1 MNYKLINPIDSNKSI
16 VEQILNNRGIQDI
29 QTYLNPNDSV
39 IYNPNLINN
48 MQQGVEML
56 FRHLG
61 KDLIYL
67 IVDDDD
73 DGFTSA
79 AIFLNYLYKIVPS
92 IVEANII
99 YDFHPHKAHGIW
111 LDQIPQ
117 ETKLVIALDSSSNEY
132 DIHEQLFNKGIDV
145 LIIDHHNAD
154 KVSPFACVINNQLC
168 DYPTKSLSGAGMVYK
183 FCKYIDNLLNLDYAD
198 NFLDL
203 VSLGLTGDV
212 MSLRDLETSYLTR
225 KGLENIQNPF
235 MREMI
240 EKNSYQLGTD
250 ITSIGVAFYIV
261 PYINAVARL
270 GTKEEKRI
278 LFEAMLDWKALN
290 QIPSTK
296 RGCKGQMEAIV
307 TQAVRMSNNI
317 KNHQNKIR
325 DENIEIINNQIEE
338 KDLLRNKILIIQS
351 TPEEPINRSISG
363 LIANRLV
370 SEYQRPVIILN
381 EYNVDNEIVWEGS
394 ARGYEKSQLKDLQ
407 TFEQKSNLINW
418 AQGHANAHGL
428 SISNENLFKFIDYCN
443 QELKDVE
450 FTPDY
455 RVDFIWQYSDILAK
469 NILDIGNLKHLWGKD
484 VEEAL
489 VVIKGI
495 RVTANNLH
503 LMAKDRNPT
512 LKIDLKDNI
521 KAIKFKSEEEEYN
534 NLYTEQG
541 CVVIDILCKCEINE
555 YCGNINPQ
563 LIIQDYEIVSR
574 QDYFF

>member
-16 VEQILNNRGIQDI
+16 VEQILSNRGIQDI

-39 IYNPNLINN
+39 VYNPNLISN
-48 MQQGVEML
+48 MQQGVEIL

-117 ETKLVIALDSSSNEY
+117 EAKLVIALDSSSNEY

-145 LIIDHHNAD
+145 LVIDHHNAD
-154 KVSPFACVINNQLC
+154 KISPFACVINNQLC

-183 FCKYIDNLLNLDYAD
+183 FCKYIDNLLNLNYAD

-418 AQGHANAHGL
+418 AQGHTNAHGL

-443 QELKDVE
+443 QELKDIE

-521 KAIKFKSEEEEYN
+521 KAIKFKSGEEEYN

-563 LIIQDYEIVSR
+563 LIIQDYEIVSH

>member
-132 DIHEQLFNKGIDV
+132 DIHEQLSNKGIDV
-145 LIIDHHNAD
+145 LVIDHHKAD

-235 MREMI
+235 MREMV

-270 GTKEEKRI
+270 GTKEEKKI

-317 KNHQNKIR
+317 KNRQNKIR
-325 DENIEIINNQIEE
+325 DENIEIISNQIEE
-338 KDLLRNKILIIQS
+338 KDLLKNKILIIQS

-381 EYNVDNEIVWEGS
+381 EYNIDNEITWEGS

-428 SISNENLFKFIDYCN
+428 SISDENLSKFIDYCN
-443 QELKDVE
+443 QELKNVE

-489 VVIKGI
+489 IVIKGI

-521 KAIKFKSEEEEYN
+521 KAIKFKSGEEEYN

-541 CVVIDILCKCEINE
+541 CVIIDILCKCEINE

-563 LIIQDYEIVSR
+563 LIIQDYEIVSH

>member
-111 LDQIPQ
+111 LDQIPR

-132 DIHEQLFNKGIDV
+132 DIHEQLSNKGIDV
-145 LIIDHHNAD
+145 LVIDHHKAD

-183 FCKYIDNLLNLDYAD
+183 FCKYIDNLLNLNYAD
-198 NFLDL
+198 DFLDL

-235 MREMI
+235 MREMV

-270 GTKEEKRI
+270 GTKEEKKI

-307 TQAVRMSNNI
+307 TQAARMSNNI
-317 KNHQNKIR
+317 KNRQNKIR
-325 DENIEIINNQIEE
+325 DENIEIISNQIEE
-338 KDLLRNKILIIQS
+338 KDLLKNKILIIQS

-381 EYNVDNEIVWEGS
+381 KYNIDNEITWEGS

-428 SISNENLFKFIDYCN
+428 SILDENLSKFIDYCN
-443 QELKDVE
+443 QELKNVE

-489 VVIKGI
+489 IVIKGI

-521 KAIKFKSEEEEYN
+521 KAIKFKSGEEEYN
-534 NLYTEQG
+534 NLYTKQG
-541 CVVIDILCKCEINE
+541 CVIIDILCKCEINE

-563 LIIQDYEIVSR
+563 LIIQDYEIVSH